1 MLRPIDNFFLNLD
14 ESVKGTM
21 LFLREYIPSLS
32 DEITEEWKYKLP
44 FFYYKGKMFC
54 YMWIHKK
61 YKQPYIGI
69 VEGGKIDHPNLLK
82 EDRARMKI
90 LLLDPEEDIPV
101 DTIKEIL
108 EKAMTF
114 YK

>member
-1 MLRPIDNFFLNLD
+1 MLRPIDEFFIKL
-14 ESVKGTM
+14 EEPFKSTM
-21 LFLREYIPSLS
+21 LFLRDYIPTLS
-32 DEITEEWKYKLP
+32 DDITEEWKYKLP

-61 YKQPYIGI
+61 YKQPYLGI
-69 VEGGKIDHPNLLK
+69 VQGGKINHPDLLK

-90 LLLDPEEDIPV
+90 LLINPEEDIPV
-101 DTIKEIL
+101 EKIKEIL
-108 EKAMTF
+108 EEAMTF